1 MAQSWQGIAAR
12 KQQERTSRIPRE
24 WTLREPPLSYA
35 SSAIDIPRRCGLL
48 TEHELSITEKHDATS
63 LLAEL
68 SKGSLKSEQVVTA
81 FCKRAAI
88 VQQVCN
94 CLTEIFFDD
103 AIARARELD
112 AYIQKNGKPMG
123 PLHGLPISLKD
134 TFKVRGYDASVG
146 VAGLCFK
153 PAATNS
159 ALVDLLL
166 SLGAVLYCK
175 TNIPLTMVSAMRIRR

>member
-1 MAQSWQGIAAR
+1 M
-12 KQQERTSRIPRE
+12 
-24 WTLREPPLSYA
+24 LREPPFSYA
-35 SSAIDIPRRCGLL
+35 PNAIDIPRQCGLL
-48 TEHELSITEKHDATS
+48 TEHELSITETYDATS

-81 FCKRAAI
+81 FSKRAA
-88 VQQVCN
+88 VAQQICN

-103 AIARARELD
+103 AIVRARELD
-112 AYIQKNGKPMG
+112 AYLQNNGKPMG
-123 PLHGLPISLKD
+123 PLHGLPISVKD

-175 TNIPLTMVSAMRIRR
+175 TNIPLTMVSAVPIHR

>member
-1 MAQSWQGIAAR
+1 MAGSWQGIAAR
-12 KQQERTSRIPRE
+12 KQQERASRIPRE
-24 WTLREPPLSYA
+24 WTLREPPFSYA
-35 SSAIDIPRRCGLL
+35 PNAIDIPRRCGLL

-68 SKGSLKSEQVVTA
+68 SKGNLKSEQVVTA

-88 VQQVCN
+88 AQQVCN

-103 AIARARELD
+103 AIARAKELD
-112 AYIQKNGKPMG
+112 AFLSKSGRPMG
-123 PLHGLPISLKD
+123 PLHGLPISVKD
-134 TFKVRGYDASVG
+134 TFKIRGYDASVG
-146 VAGLCFK
+146 VATLCFK

-175 TNIPLTMVSAMRIRR
+175 TNIPLTMVSAMPILT